1 MKDANG
7 KEIDIDIFNYTNG
20 LNWRPQPFECI
31 ITPRNERIKETI
43 LREGQQALSELEQ
56 YNGKT
61 KYFPFF
67 VTFVDGRYTMFEFYA
82 KMAKGEKI
90 DW

>member
-61 KYFPFF
+61 KYFPSFMILLMVGTRCLSF
-67 VTFVDGRYTMFEFYA
+67 MPRWPRA
-82 KMAKGEKI
+82 RR
-90 DW
+90 